1 VVYGRAELTRGEA
14 VLEGRRYVVTR
25 GTVDFTNAVRIEPF
39 FDIEAETRVRVPGQ
53 TYRVTVRA
61 AGTMQRLNPE
71 FTSDPPLPEVDVV
84 TLLVG
89 DVATS
94 RDAELR
100 ALQRPEMAQQQLVQS
115 TAARML
121 VSPISDEV
129 GRVFERTFGL
139 DTFQI
144 TPLVVDPYQ
153 QSSRF
158 SPSARVTLGKRISDR
173 VYVTYSRSLTYS
185 NRDQIVMI
193 EYDQTD
199 RLSWILMRNE
209 DETYAI
215 DMRMRHTF

>member
-1 VVYGRAELTRGEA
+1 MSSRCWSATW
-14 VLEGRRYVVTR
+14 RR
-25 GTVDFTNAVRIEPF
+25 
-39 FDIEAETRVRVPGQ
+39 
-53 TYRVTVRA
+53 
-61 AGTMQRLNPE
+61 
-71 FTSDPPLPEVDVV
+71 
-84 TLLVG
+84 
-89 DVATS
+89 S

-173 VYVTYSRSLTYS
+173 VYVTYSAASPTRTATRS
-185 NRDQIVMI
+185 
-193 EYDQTD
+193 
-199 RLSWILMRNE
+199 
-209 DETYAI
+209 
-215 DMRMRHTF
+215 